1 MLHVW
6 HAKATYVNFT
16 HSVAMMMVIKW
27 DSDLQN
33 LQTVKLKRDLIS
45 RFKHTK
51 QTKNCQNIG
60 NIIKNKIH
68 HYFTL
73 FTKDHMWNKVFPYYK
88 TMSLLI
94 FRSLTVL
101 LQQNTNFQVYTSK
114 SHIIFHSP

>member
-6 HAKATYVNFT
+6 HAKATYVNIT

-33 LQTVKLKRDLIS
+33 LQTVKLKQDLIS

-60 NIIKNKIH
+60 SIIKTKYTITLHYSLKITCGTK
-68 HYFTL
+68 YFHT
-73 FTKDHMWNKVFPYYK
+73 TK
-88 TMSLLI
+88 
-94 FRSLTVL
+94 R
-101 LQQNTNFQVYTSK
+101 
-114 SHIIFHSP
+114 

>member
-1 MLHVW
+1 ML
-6 HAKATYVNFT
+6 HAKATYVNIT

-33 LQTVKLKRDLIS
+33 LQTVKLKQDLIS

-51 QTKNCQNIG
+51 QTKNSQNIG

-114 SHIIFHSP
+114 